1 MRLYVKALMI
11 SGSKIYGC
19 LYENIW
25 KLQKFKYT
33 FANLQLAVYL
43 LTNHRWEHLLLLY
56 QIESLWK
63 IMNSFIMCTAAPSKK
78 LIMLIISHHIIIL
91 GLQTIKLI
99 VLNEEKEWGNFSTL
113 WILGNKLTHSAP
125 TEIITCIGN
134 ILFLL

>member
-43 LTNHRWEHLLLLY
+43 LTNHR
-56 QIESLWK
+56 
-63 IMNSFIMCTAAPSKK
+63 
-78 LIMLIISHHIIIL
+78 
-91 GLQTIKLI
+91 
-99 VLNEEKEWGNFSTL
+99 
-113 WILGNKLTHSAP
+113 
-125 TEIITCIGN
+125 
-134 ILFLL
+134 